1 MISDISRL
9 EASSPHLR
17 GSSRRLQSVYSLIRM
32 ACRLNGVVLDKKASR
47 TETVIRSGKSFCT
60 GVF

>member
-32 ACRLNGVVLDKKASR
+32 AGRLNGVVLDKKLLEPKR
-47 TETVIRSGKSFCT
+47 
-60 GVF
+60 